1 MQEHDPELSHA
12 YKAAAHPEPPPALDA
27 RILAAARQ
35 AVTPQPRRRPAWFGW
50 AVPLSSM
57 AVLVLGI
64 SMLFRMQQ
72 EAPETLREEQSPLP
86 ARPLALTEVTP
97 PAGSAPTTPPATP
110 PTSPPAAKLSK
121 PATQPAAPAPQS
133 VPAAPPRHA
142 FPDREAAVADA
153 VMEKAAD
160 AASVAAPPAPAMP
173 LPSPAR
179 GAAQENR
186 AEALSAT
193 PAFSAGMSR
202 MKSAAPVAAKAA
214 TPEETPEQ
222 GVEAIRQLLRQGN
235 IDAAR
240 TRLEALRK
248 RHPEFP
254 LPPDLESAFASAQR
268 KIFPLR

>member
-1 MQEHDPELSHA
+1 MQEHDPELSQA
-12 YKAAAHPEPPPALDA
+12 YKAAAHPEPPPALDT

-35 AVTPQPRRRPAWFGW
+35 AVMPPPRRRPAWFGW

-72 EAPETLREEQSPLP
+72 EAPETLREVQSPLP
-86 ARPLALTEVTP
+86 TRPLASTELTP
-97 PAGSAPTTPPATP
+97 PAALAPATPPTTP

-133 VPAAPPRHA
+133 VQAAPPPHA
-142 FPDREAAVADA
+142 FPDRETAVADA

-160 AASVAAPPAPAMP
+160 TARVAAPPAPAMP
-173 LPSPAR
+173 QLSHAR
-179 GAAQENR
+179 VTAQENR
-186 AEALSAT
+186 AEAQSSVPT
-193 PAFSAGMSR
+193 FSAGMSR

-214 TPEETPEQ
+214 TLEETPEQ

-268 KIFPLR
+268 KIFPPP

>member
-1 MQEHDPELSHA
+1 MQEHDPELSQA
-12 YKAAAHPEPPPALDA
+12 YKAAAHPEPPSALDA
-27 RILAAARQ
+27 RILTAARQ
-35 AVTPQPRRRPAWFGW
+35 AVTLQPRRRPAWFGW

-72 EAPETLREEQSPLP
+72 EAPETLREAQSSLP
-86 ARPLALTEVTP
+86 ERTLARKELTP
-97 PAGSAPTTPPATP
+97 PVASAPAN
-110 PTSPPAAKLSK
+110 PPAAKLSK
-121 PATQPAAPAPQS
+121 PATQPAAPAPQP
-133 VPAAPPRHA
+133 VPTAPPPLA
-142 FPDREAAVADA
+142 FPDRETAVADA
-153 VMEKAAD
+153 VMEKAAETAD
-160 AASVAAPPAPAMP
+160 VAAPPAPAIMP
-173 LPSPAR
+173 LPPPAR

-248 RHPEFP
+248 RHPDFP
-254 LPPDLESAFASAQR
+254 LPPDLEPAR
-268 KIFPLR
+268 CCPPH

>member
-1 MQEHDPELSHA
+1 MQEHDPELSQA

-27 RILAAARQ
+27 RILAVARQ

-110 PTSPPAAKLSK
+110 PTAKLSK
-121 PATQPAAPAPQS
+121 PATQPAAPAPAPQS
-133 VPAAPPRHA
+133 VPTAPPRHA

-160 AASVAAPPAPAMP
+160 KASVAAPPAPAMP
-173 LPSPAR
+173 QSSLAR
-179 GAAQENR
+179 AAAQENR
-186 AEALSAT
+186 AEAQSPVPT
-193 PAFSAGMSR
+193 FSAGMSR

>member
-160 AASVAAPPAPAMP
+160 DCQRG
-173 LPSPAR
+173 SPA
-179 GAAQENR
+179 GAGHAAAIPCAGGGAGKPCRSPVCHSGIQRRHEPDEVSR
-186 AEALSAT
+186 AGGCES
-193 PAFSAGMSR
+193 SNAG
-202 MKSAAPVAAKAA
+202 
-214 TPEETPEQ
+214 
-222 GVEAIRQLLRQGN
+222 GN
-235 IDAAR
+235 AR
-240 TRLEALRK
+240 TRGRGHPPALAAGQHR
-248 RHPEFP
+248 RGAYPSG
-254 LPPDLESAFASAQR
+254 SAAQT
-268 KIFPLR
+268 PS